1 MTQRASRRGFT
12 LIELLVVIAI
22 IALLIGL
29 LLPAVQAARE
39 AARRMQCTNNMKQIG
54 LAIHMYEQVNGGFP
68 PAAIV
73 VNTAEAGVLW
83 VSDWGPF
90 ARILPHIE
98 QSATYSAYNFNVPYG
113 DSSNLTATAQVIAT
127 YLCPSEAQTTSINNV
142 SFGVTGRTNY
152 GFCEGD
158 WFVWSGPTTS
168 PLTRSAFGPNMSRH
182 WSEFTDGT
190 SQTIFASEVKNY
202 QPTVWDCGS
211 LSQINNPNNI
221 PSPYA
226 NPLTVAPEY
235 LAPSNCLFMLNGH
248 TQWSEIAVH
257 HIGMTTAWPPNKKTP
272 GGPGNAYPD
281 VDLNSER
288 ERFGGP
294 TFAAVTSRSYHPGG
308 VNTLFGDGSVK
319 FTKSTVDGVV
329 WRGLGTV
336 GGGEVISA
344 DAF

>member
-1 MTQRASRRGFT
+1 MTTRRHSAFT

-22 IALLIGL
+22 IAVLIAL
-29 LLPAVQAARE
+29 LLPAVQSARE
-39 AARRMQCTNNMKQIG
+39 AARRIQCTNNLKQLG
-54 LAIHMYEQVNGGFP
+54 LAIYQYEMTNGGFP
-68 PAAIV
+68 PSAIV
-73 VNTAEAGVLW
+73 VNNSTAGVLW

-90 ARILPHIE
+90 ARILPHLE
-98 QSATYSAYNFNVPYG
+98 QYATYAAYNLNVPYG
-113 DSSNLTATAQVIAT
+113 DPSNLTATALVIDT
-127 YLCPSEAQTTSINNV
+127 YLCPSEVQTTSIDNV

-168 PLTRSAFGPNMSRH
+168 PLTRSAFGPNMSRQ
-182 WSEFTDGT
+182 WSAFTDGT
-190 SQTIFASEVKNY
+190 SQTIFVSEVKNY
-202 QPTVWDCGS
+202 TPVVWDCGG

-235 LAPSNCLFMLNGH
+235 LAPGNCAFFLNGH

-257 HIGMTTAWPPNKKTP
+257 HIGMTTAWPPNKQTP
-272 GGPGNAYPD
+272 GGPSPGYPD
-281 VDLNSER
+281 IDLNGER
-288 ERFGGP
+288 ERSGGP

-308 VNTLFGDGSVK
+308 VNTLVGDGSVK
-319 FTKSTVDGVV
+319 FIKSTVDGMV

-336 GGGEVISA
+336 AGGEVISS
-344 DAF
+344 DSY

>member
-1 MTQRASRRGFT
+1 MTTRRHSAFT

-22 IALLIGL
+22 IAVLIAL
-29 LLPAVQAARE
+29 LLPAVQSARE
-39 AARRMQCTNNMKQIG
+39 AARRIQCTNNLKQLG
-54 LAIHMYEQVNGGFP
+54 LAIYQYEMTNGGFP
-68 PAAIV
+68 PSAIV
-73 VNTAEAGVLW
+73 VNTATAGVLW

-90 ARILPHIE
+90 ARILPHLE
-98 QSATYSAYNFNVPYG
+98 QYATYAAYNLNVPYG
-113 DSSNLTATAQVIAT
+113 DPSNLTATALVIDT
-127 YLCPSEAQTTSINNV
+127 YLCPSEVQTTSIDNV

-158 WFVWSGPTTS
+158 WFVWTGPTTS

-182 WSEFTDGT
+182 WSAFTDGT
-190 SQTIFASEVKNY
+190 SQTIFVSEVKNY
-202 QPTVWDCGS
+202 TPVVWDCGG

-235 LAPSNCLFMLNGH
+235 LAPGNCAFFLNGH

-257 HIGMTTAWPPNKKTP
+257 HIGMTTAWPPNKQTP
-272 GGPGNAYPD
+272 GGPSPGYPD
-281 VDLNSER
+281 IDLNGER
-288 ERFGGP
+288 ERSGGP

-319 FTKSTVDGVV
+319 FIKSTVDGMV

-336 GGGEVISA
+336 AGGEVISS
-344 DAF
+344 DSY